1 MLIIFQKYSIK
12 NFIKIFLIQIKLL
25 DSIREEEKFKKITDS
40 SNLVTKTPI
49 IIKDDE
55 IEPSQIYKLNDTGLV
70 EKLN

>member
-1 MLIIFQKYSIK
+1 M
-12 NFIKIFLIQIKLL
+12 
-25 DSIREEEKFKKITDS
+25 DSIREEEKRFKQKEEEKFKKITDS